1 MQDVHF
7 AIAQGQ
13 WIGTRESTV
22 ALYTDLI
29 AQAAATGAEIIG
41 LPEFT
46 LSPYFASVQDGANYV
61 WAESLTHG
69 PSAQFFNQ
77 QAQRHQVTLIGSIFE
92 RDDNGR
98 YWDTAT
104 IHSPDGQLIHFTRK
118 VHIPSGEGYHE
129 SYYFAGDDAY
139 PVHQLSRLKLGAPT
153 CYDQWF
159 PELARIYALNG
170 AEFLFYPSAIG
181 SEPTAPDFDSSAAWQ
196 TVMRGHAVANGLFI
210 AAANRTGT
218 ENNLTFYGSS
228 FICDPLGRIL
238 AQASRNTT
246 EIIHAKLESGV
257 RHQYLALFPLL
268 HQRRT
273 DAYRRILD
281 KFDQAEPP
289 AWLAQSH
296 ERH

>member
-1 MQDVHF
+1 MQDIHF
-7 AIAQGQ
+7 AIAQGY
-13 WIGTRESTV
+13 WSGNRETT
-22 ALYTDLI
+22 AQLYADLI
-29 AQAAATGAEIIG
+29 AKAGAVGAEIIG

-46 LSPYFASVQDGANYV
+46 LSPYFASVQDKANYA
-61 WAESLTHG
+61 WAESLRDG
-69 PSAQFFNQ
+69 PSVQFFNE
-77 QAQRHQVTLIGSIFE
+77 QAHRHQVTLIGSIFE
-92 RDDNGR
+92 RDENGE

-104 IHSPDGQLIHFTRK
+104 VHSPEGQLIHFTRK

-129 SYYFAGDDAY
+129 SYYFTGDAAY
-139 PVHQLSRLKLGAPT
+139 PVHELPKLKLGAPT

-181 SEPTAPDFDSSAAWQ
+181 SEPNAPDFDSSVAWQ
-196 TVMRGHAVANGLFI
+196 TVMRGHAVANGIFI

-238 AQASRNTT
+238 ARAGRDSA
-246 EIIHAKLESGV
+246 EIIHARLESNV
-257 RHQYLALFPLL
+257 RQQYLALFPLL

-273 DAYRRILD
+273 DAYHRILD
-281 KFDQAEPP
+281 KYDQAEPP
-289 AWLAQSH
+289 GWLAHSN
-296 ERH
+296 ERQ